1 MRSTPPGVSHQEIL
15 LSGVV
20 GTAEVVVTSESHLRV
35 ARDRL
40 KVARAAR
47 HAERTDYL
55 YQGKNPVVVK
65 NEQRNSRI
73 AEERPRTPA
82 GLWPWG
88 TIFIPSSPRRM
99 KVPRQ
104 ED

>member
-15 LSGVV
+15 LWGVV

-55 YQGKNPVVVK
+55 YQGKSPVVVK
-65 NEQRNSRI
+65 NEQRNSAPATHGTTGQRGPLTSGI
-73 AEERPRTPA
+73 PRLGAMRT
-82 GLWPWG
+82 L
-88 TIFIPSSPRRM
+88 
-99 KVPRQ
+99 
-104 ED
+104 